1 MRTQKQKRKQ
11 PAFRENAKS
20 NQRLNLWAIRQ
31 EGATL
36 GIVKAIECRGSGRM
50 ESSLDHGSMAKL
62 IVNQA
67 MQENG
72 E

>member
-1 MRTQKQKRKQ
+1 MRTQKRKQ

-20 NQRLNLWAIRQ
+20 NQRLNTRAIRW

-36 GIVKAIECRGSGRM
+36 GIVKGIECKGSGRM
-50 ESSLDHGSMAKL
+50 ESLLDHGSMAKL
-62 IVNQA
+62 IVNQE